1 MGALSD
7 AIQARFGVK
16 TRPVDNPQNSVLST
30 TAIDILRQN
39 PDRLAFTVTNL
50 SGIVVF
56 IHSSPA
62 VSSALG
68 YRLGVNG
75 GFISFLADE
84 DFDVV
89 GYEWFAIAASG
100 TPTIFVQ
107 EQIAE

>member
-16 TRPVDNPQNSVLST
+16 TRPVDNPENNVLST
-30 TAIDILRQN
+30 TAELILRQN

-50 SGIVVF
+50 SSIVVF
-56 IHSSPA
+56 IHSSA
-62 VSSALG
+62 RVSASLG
-68 YRLGVNG
+68 YRIGVSG
-75 GFISFLADE
+75 GSISFLADE

-89 GYEWFAIAASG
+89 GYDWFAIAASG